1 MHRSGM
7 GSPAVTGVVHLGLG
21 AFHRAHQACV
31 FDQLIQQGDK
41 RWGVFG
47 VAMHNPDVLA
57 ALKTQGWQYAVQV
70 ASAQASHWQTIRA
83 IQDGCV
89 AALERQRVV
98 DKLASA
104 DTRWVTL
111 TVTEKGY
118 NSALAQLLL
127 EGFAARFAQLG
138 VSSAARITLASCD
151 NLSHNGDRLRDL
163 CLNTLM
169 HTKQDSAVKN
179 LGDTTQLLAWIDKHC
194 CFPNSMVDRI
204 VPHSSDACLSAA
216 SDALGVEDKIAL
228 STESFWEWV
237 IEDKLADTSDAQALQ
252 SVGVQV
258 VSDVQPFEEAKLR
271 MLNASH
277 SALAAM
283 GAVLGLSTIADC
295 MATSPLRNFA
305 HRMMTEDIA
314 PFVRRPHLDAYRDA
328 LLERFANP
336 ALQHR
341 ALQICSDNSLKLP
354 LRWLPNYTANR
365 LANQMPTHLAFATAG
380 WIRFLKGVDES
391 GNAYT
396 WSDPLA
402 NHLQALAHQHWGND
416 QQSVLS
422 LLEIISIWGDASS
435 KDLAWIELVTH
446 NLQAIRTQG
455 LLQALHDHLEATP

>member
-1 MHRSGM
+1 M

-31 FDQLIQQGDK
+31 FDRLIQQGDK

-57 ALKTQGWQYAVQV
+57 TLKTQGWQYAVQV
-70 ASAQASHWQTIRA
+70 ASAHASNWQTISA

-118 NSALAQLLL
+118 DAALGQLLL

-138 VSSAARITLASCD
+138 VSPAARLTVASCD
-151 NLSHNGDRLRDL
+151 NLSHNGDSLRNL

-169 HTKQDSAVKN
+169 HTNQDSALKN
-179 LGDTTQLLAWIDKHC
+179 LGDITQLHVWIEKHC
-194 CFPNSMVDRI
+194 FFPNTMVDRI
-204 VPHSSDACLSAA
+204 VPQSSAACLSAA
-216 SDALGVEDKIAL
+216 RDALGVEDKIAL

-237 IEDKLADTSDAQALQ
+237 IEDKLADSSDVLVLQ

-258 VSDVQPFEEAKLR
+258 VSDVQPFEEAKLC

-295 MATSPLRNFA
+295 MATSALRNFA
-305 HRMMTEDIA
+305 YRLMTEDIA
-314 PFVRRPHLDAYRDA
+314 PFVRRPQLNAYRDA

-354 LRWLPNYTANR
+354 LRWLPTYTANR
-365 LANQMPTHLAFATAG
+365 IANQMPAHLAFATAC
-380 WIRFLKGVDES
+380 WIRFLQGIDES
-391 GNAYT
+391 GNAYK

-402 NHLQALAHQHWGND
+402 NHLQALVHQNWGDD
-416 QQSVLS
+416 QLCVLS
-422 LLEIISIWGDASS
+422 LLQITSIWGEAPS
-435 KDLAWIELVTH
+435 KDLAWVELVSRH
-446 NLQAIRTQG
+446 LHAIRTQG
-455 LLQALHDHLEATP
+455 LLQALHDHLETTP